1 MEQSSILLKNPAAE
15 LYEILNR
22 AACQGKERQVEAV
35 LKFAMNLNEDS
46 SGSNITKNWCK
57 LYYLVEE
64 CKICLSDEKFNE
76 AEREHYEVT
85 IDEILLA
92 IEGWQKKYYES
103 QSNNKNLM
111 WENVRYLNNKKWN
124 SLLALRVYA
133 TLLETKKIT
142 ISNDQIEKVID
153 IIRIA
158 IDKLRELDNENI
170 NKQVKTQIIQNFE
183 SIIEEILSDKFTTA
197 EEIKSKISV
206 VTCDLL
212 NKLKVAGSF
221 VGNTYLIASI
231 CLNLCDQVDIALH
244 APENINSVKSIAGQ
258 VAENINQE
266 FTIMKAI
273 LENSSQNS
281 LDADQPKQIKPASE
295 K

>member
-22 AACQGKERQVEAV
+22 AACQGKDIQVEAV

-46 SGSNITKNWCK
+46 RGNNITKNWSK

-64 CKICLSDEKFNE
+64 CKICLSDDKFNE
-76 AEREHYEVT
+76 AEREYYEVT
-85 IDEILLA
+85 IDEILVA

-103 QSNNKNLM
+103 QYNNKNLM

-124 SLLALRVYA
+124 NLLALRVYA
-133 TLLETKKIT
+133 NLLEAKKII
-142 ISNDQIEKVID
+142 ISNDQIEKIID

-158 IDKLRELDNENI
+158 IDKLKELDDESI
-170 NKQVKTQIIQNFE
+170 DQKMRDQIIQNLE
-183 SIIEEILSDKFTTA
+183 SMIKDIQSDKFTNS

-206 VTCDLL
+206 ITCDLL
-212 NKLKVAGSF
+212 NKLKVAGKIMR
-221 VGNTYLIASI
+221 NTYLMASI
-231 CLNLCDQVDIALH
+231 CLTVFDQVDIALH
-244 APENINSVKSIAGQ
+244 IPENFNSVKSITGQ
-258 VAENINQE
+258 VVENINQE
-266 FTIMKAI
+266 FTLMKAI
-273 LENSSQNS
+273 LENSSEDSLNS
-281 LDADQPKQIKPASE
+281 DQPKQLKPASE

>member
-22 AACQGKERQVEAV
+22 AACQEKEMQVEYV
-35 LKFAMNLNEDS
+35 LKVAMNLNEDFS
-46 SGSNITKNWCK
+46 VSNITKNWSK

-92 IEGWQKKYYES
+92 IEGWQKKYYEF
-103 QSNNKNLM
+103 QSNNKNSIT

-158 IDKLRELDNENI
+158 IDKLRELDDESI
-170 NKQVKTQIIQNFE
+170 DKQIKDQIIQNLE
-183 SIIEEILSDKFTTA
+183 SIIEDILSDKFTTA

-206 VTCDLL
+206 MTCDLL
-212 NKLKVAGSF
+212 NKLKSIGTTS
-221 VGNTYLIASI
+221 LLLASI
-231 CLNLCDQVDIALH
+231 CLNLCDQIDIALH
-244 APENINSVKSIAGQ
+244 APENFNSVKAIAGQ
-258 VAENINQE
+258 VVENTTQE
-266 FTIMKAI
+266 FTQIMKAV
-273 LENSSQNS
+273 LENPSQEP
-281 LDADQPKQIKPASE
+281 LDSDQPKQLKPASE